1 MQCVRLSGPVVPLS
15 AIRVELRWA
24 IVGAHVTLSHG
35 GQFIDA
41 SASGAS
47 NARWGRTIDDD
58 DSTATTMTAQHG
70 DGSTTRRWQHS
81 TAMAARQEVMAM
93 QETELPAVM
102 TAPGHGLT

>member
-1 MQCVRLSGPVVPLS
+1 MKWRRSTGQCVRLSGPVVPLS

-47 NARWGRTIDDD
+47 NARWSRVVDDD
-58 DSTATTMTAQHG
+58 DSTA
-70 DGSTTRRWQHS
+70 RRWEYNS
-81 TAMAARQEVMAM
+81 KAMAGQQEVMAM

-102 TAPGHGLT
+102 QRQAMG

>member
-47 NARWGRTIDDD
+47 NARWSRIVGDD
-58 DSTATTMTAQHG
+58 DSTA
-70 DGSTTRRWQHS
+70 RRWEYNS
-81 TAMAARQEVMAM
+81 KAMAAQQEVMAM

>member
-41 SASGAS
+41 SASGTS
-47 NARWGRTIDDD
+47 NARWSRVVDDD
-58 DSTATTMTAQHG
+58 DRTA
-70 DGSTTRRWQHS
+70 RRWEYNS
-81 TAMAARQEVMAM
+81 KAMAAQQEVMAM